1 MFLNILPESSVS
13 AVTVNGSAR
22 TPRRGQS
29 RSSRTAKQLDTDTR
43 IIEILCKEH
52 DCNLDEVMPALESL
66 IDLAAR
72 LHLEYVFIWMVFFQM
87 SLFVPA

>member
-1 MFLNILPESSVS
+1 MVLNLSAESSVP
-13 AVTVNGSAR
+13 AVTVNGAAR

-29 RSSRTAKQLDTDTR
+29 RSSRTAKQLDTDTK

-52 DCNLDEVMPALESL
+52 DCNLDEVRPALQSL

-72 LHLEYVFIWMVFFQM
+72 LHLEYVFI
-87 SLFVPA
+87 

>member
-1 MFLNILPESSVS
+1 MVLNILPESSVS

-29 RSSRTAKQLDTDTR
+29 RSSRAKQIDTDTR

-72 LHLEYVFIWMVFFQM
+72 LHLEYVFI
-87 SLFVPA
+87 